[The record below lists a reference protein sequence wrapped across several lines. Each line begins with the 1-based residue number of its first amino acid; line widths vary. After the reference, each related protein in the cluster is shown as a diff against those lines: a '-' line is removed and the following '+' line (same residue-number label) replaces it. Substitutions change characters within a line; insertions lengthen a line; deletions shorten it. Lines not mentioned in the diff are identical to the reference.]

1 MCEVLL
7 TRENH
12 LNFRVQ
18 GFIGDQSCRRTS
30 SSCLTQLLRFQSFP
44 EQKQMFL
51 NHIVRVSLSGQTGI
65 AQPKASS
72 TKTLLSGT
80 IFKRL
85 EIISQKSANG
95 QAFLQNGQGLSDP
108 VLLNST
114 FLHTYGAY
122 VPHMQNLF
130 SVFFFFL
137 NPCLTVLLLYLFGKV
152 SGCLMYTTSDFPRD
166 TKERKPGRR
175 IVTAQ
180 VTNQGS

>member
-7 TRENH
+7 TRKNH

-18 GFIGDQSCRRTS
+18 GFIGDQSCRHTS
-30 SSCLTQLLRFQSFP
+30 SSCLTQLLRFQFFP

-51 NHIVRVSLSGQTGI
+51 NHIVRVNLSGQTGI
-65 AQPKASS
+65 AQPKASH

-85 EIISQKSANG
+85 EIISQKGANG
-95 QAFLQNGQGLSDP
+95 QAFLQNGQGLCDP

-114 FLHTYGAY
+114 FLHTYGAC

-130 SVFFFFL
+130 SVFFVFFS
-137 NPCLTVLLLYLFGKV
+137 F
-152 SGCLMYTTSDFPRD
+152 
-166 TKERKPGRR
+166 
-175 IVTAQ
+175 
-180 VTNQGS
+180 